1 MKSFDVAVIG
11 GGVLGCL
18 AARSLMRYKLST
30 LLIESGEELC
40 SGITRANAAVVY
52 SGYDNKPGSLKAQ
65 MCVRANAGFDRL
77 CEELELDFIR
87 RGSLLLSYDESC
99 DRVLEKKLRNGLESG
114 VPGLRMLS
122 AQEAVEMEPMLSA
135 VPRMALYCPGTGT
148 VNPWQLGI
156 AAYENA
162 LQNGCE
168 AMLGT
173 KVLDIEK
180 SGERYIIKTEG
191 EEVSCRAVINCAGLY
206 ADKLREMLFE
216 PDVRLFWDA
225 SDFIVFDRNTPAPK
239 TIIMQERPSGK
250 GISLVPTV
258 EGSLLLEGPARELQG
273 ELFAFRRESRMELL
287 SEAKSFVKSLR
298 EEDIIRCFGA
308 VRPNPRHVKKIGG
321 EYVPDEKDISSFVID
336 RPEPGFISLIGIKT
350 PGLSCADELGRHVAS
365 AIAEYLD
372 AEENRSFDP
381 RRPAIRQLKGLST
394 AERQKLI
401 EQDSDYGEIVCLCEG
416 ISKAEIKQ
424 AIARGAKSVEAVKR
438 RLGTALG
445 PCQGSRCN
453 YAISKMLEVEK

>member
-11 GGVLGCL
+11 GGLLGCL
-18 AARSLMRYKLST
+18 AARSLMRYRLSA
-30 LLIESGEELC
+30 LLIEGGEDLC
-40 SGITRANAAVVY
+40 SGITRANAAVIY

-77 CEELELDFIR
+77 CQELELDFVR
-87 RGSLLLSYDESC
+87 RGSLLLSYDEAC
-99 DRVLEKKLRNGLESG
+99 DRVLEKKLRNGRESG

-122 AQEAVEMEPMLSA
+122 GQQALEMEPMLSA
-135 VPRMALYCPGTGT
+135 IPRMALYCPGTGT

-156 AAYENA
+156 AAFENA
-162 LQNGCE
+162 VKNGCE

-173 KVLDIEK
+173 SVLGIEK
-180 SGERYIIKTEG
+180 SGERYIIKSDR
-191 EEVSCRAVINCAGLY
+191 EEISCRAVINCAGLF
-206 ADKLREMLFE
+206 ADKVREMLFE

-225 SDFIVFDRNTPAPK
+225 SDFVVFDRNTPAPS
-239 TIIMQERPSGK
+239 TILMQERPSGK

-258 EGSLLLEGPARELQG
+258 EGSLLLEGPARELRG
-273 ELFAFRRESRMELL
+273 ELFSFRRESREELL
-287 SEAKSFVKSLR
+287 SEAQSFVNGLR

-308 VRPNPRHVKKIGG
+308 VRPNPRHVKKING

-336 RPEPGFISLIGIKT
+336 RPEPGFVSLIGIKT
-350 PGLSCADELGRHVAS
+350 PGLSCADELGRHVS
-365 AIAEYLD
+365 AAVAEYLG

-381 RRPAIRQLKGLST
+381 HRPAIKQLKGLDIN
-394 AERQKLI
+394 ARQKLI
-401 EQDSDYGEIVCLCEG
+401 EQEKDYGEIICLCEG

-445 PCQGSRCN
+445 SCQGSRCN